1 MKGFIRRAAGRIRD
15 LTARHPVLIL
25 TAVGLLGAGGVSA
38 GGFYA
43 YRTYDYVQ
51 HDNDFCMS
59 CHLMAEPFELF
70 AQSAHRGLG
79 CKACHQPTIVARS
92 QMALAQVVENPDSL
106 TAHAVVPNEACAAC
120 HIDGNPEDWAI
131 VSQSAGH
138 RVHLESDDASLDG
151 LQCVQCHAS
160 GVHEFAATDKTCGQS
175 GCHEEVEVTLG
186 RMGDFTIHCAACHG
200 FSRAI
205 PTTADA
211 AQARAALAPT
221 ENECLSCHV
230 MRTLVEMP
238 DDEPHDQVC
247 ATCHN
252 PHTQTLPR
260 DAVETCATIG
270 CHDDVRDLTPFHRGL
285 DLAALEDCAECHSA
299 HDWSNQGDDCLSCH
313 QDVFDDAGVG
323 GRGAAVSPGA
333 DRSGADRSGVDRLS
347 VDDPSAPRP
356 ASAAPVPSVGFAA
369 LSSPVDYLHIAAAA
383 RQEPAPRTQ
392 RSPNTL
398 GQVVF
403 RHANHRG
410 VECSSCHVSTESH
423 GAITVTEIADCRS
436 CHHAGEPAE
445 DCASCHRRPV
455 LAGRGPFTV
464 EQSIDFSVLDAP
476 VRRDVPFGH
485 ADHVEPTCA
494 TCHDPGL
501 TRPLDTGACATCHTE
516 HHAVGA
522 TCMSCHEQPAATAH
536 SVESHLT
543 CGGAGCH
550 DNPVYDGLPRDRQGC
565 LACHQDLV
573 EHRPG
578 QECAEC
584 HALPGGA
591 VS

>member
-1 MKGFIRRAAGRIRD
+1 MMGFIRRAAGRVRE

-43 YRTYDYVQ
+43 YRAYDYVQ

-59 CHLMAEPFELF
+59 CHLMAEPYEEF

-79 CKACHQPTIVARS
+79 CKACHQPTLVARS

-120 HIDGNPEDWAI
+120 HIDGNPDNWAI

-138 RVHLESDDASLDG
+138 RVHLESADSSLQG
-151 LQCVQCHAS
+151 LQCVQCHSS

-175 GCHEEVEVTLG
+175 GCHEEVDITLG

-200 FSRAI
+200 FSQSI

-211 AQARAALAPT
+211 SADARAVRAALAPT

-230 MRTLVEMP
+230 MRTLVDMP
-238 DDEPHDQVC
+238 DDEPHGQVC

-252 PHTQTLPR
+252 PHTQAEPV
-260 DAVETCATIG
+260 DAVSTCATVG
-270 CHDDVRDLTPFHRGL
+270 CHTEVHELTPFHRGL
-285 DLAALEDCAECHSA
+285 DATALENCAECHSA
-299 HDWSNQGDDCLSCH
+299 HDWSTQADDCLSCH
-313 QDVFDDAGVG
+313 QDIFDDGPAGS
-323 GRGAAVSPGA
+323 RGAAL
-333 DRSGADRSGVDRLS
+333 DRGPEGS
-347 VDDPSAPRP
+347 VPASRPSASFASLSRP
-356 ASAAPVPSVGFAA
+356 AE
-369 LSSPVDYLHIAAAA
+369 YLHTAAVSVALPA
-383 RQEPAPRTQ
+383 QEPAASQRT
-392 RSPNTL
+392 PNTL
-398 GQVVF
+398 GQATF
-403 RHANHRG
+403 RHANHRD
-410 VECSSCHVSTESH
+410 VECSACHVSTESH

-445 DCASCHRRPV
+445 DCTSCHSGPV
-455 LAGRGPFTV
+455 LAGRGPFAV
-464 EQSIDFSVLDAP
+464 PQSLDFSVVDQP
-476 VRRDVPFGH
+476 VQRSLPFSHSDH
-485 ADHVEPTCA
+485 AQPTCA
-494 TCHDPGL
+494 TCHQAGL
-501 TRPLDTGACATCHTE
+501 TRPLDTGACASCHTE

-522 TCMSCHEQPAATAH
+522 TCMSCHEQPAASAH
-536 SVESHLT
+536 TVESHVT
-543 CGGAGCH
+543 CGGSGCH
-550 DNPVYDGLPRDRQGC
+550 DNPAYSGLPRDRQGC

-584 HALPGGA
+584 HALGGA
-591 VS
+591 MP

>member
-1 MKGFIRRAAGRIRD
+1 MGFLRRAAGRIRD
-15 LTARHPVLIL
+15 LTARYPVLIL
-25 TAVGLLGAGGVSA
+25 TAVGLIGAGGVSA

-59 CHLMAEPFELF
+59 CHLMAEPFERF

-79 CKACHQPTIVARS
+79 CKACHQPTMVARS
-92 QMALAQVVENPDSL
+92 QMALSQVVENPDTL

-120 HIDGNPEDWAI
+120 HIEGNPEDWAI

-138 RVHLESDDASLDG
+138 RVHLESDDATLDG

-175 GCHEEVEVTLG
+175 GCHEEVEITLG

-211 AQARAALAPT
+211 ASAREALAPT
-221 ENECLSCHV
+221 DNECLSCHV
-230 MRTLVEMP
+230 MRTLVDMP

-252 PHTQTLPR
+252 PHTQTTPA
-260 DAVETCATIG
+260 DAVDTCATVG
-270 CHDDVRDLTPFHRGL
+270 CHNDVRELTPYHRGL
-285 DLAALEDCAECHSA
+285 DVTVLENCASCHTA
-299 HDWSNQGDDCLSCH
+299 HDWSHQGSDCLSCH

-323 GRGAAVSPGA
+323 ARGASRGVGPAVA
-333 DRSGADRSGVDRLS
+333 S
-347 VDDPSAPRP
+347 VR
-356 ASAAPVPSVGFAA
+356 FAA
-369 LSSPVDYLHIAAAA
+369 LSRPADYLHAAAA
-383 RQEPAPRTQ
+383 VQEPTPRRQ
-392 RSPNTL
+392 RTPNTL
-398 GQVVF
+398 GQTVF
-403 RHANHRG
+403 RHADHPD

-455 LAGRGPFTV
+455 LAGRGPFSV
-464 EQSIDFSVLDAP
+464 QQRLAFSVLDQPIQRAL
-476 VRRDVPFGH
+476 PFGH
-485 ADHVEPTCA
+485 AEHVEPTCA
-494 TCHDPGL
+494 TCHQAGL
-501 TRPLDTGACATCHTE
+501 TRPPDTGACATCHTE

-522 TCMSCHEQPAATAH
+522 TCMSCHEQPVASAH
-536 SVESHLT
+536 TVENHVT
-543 CGGAGCH
+543 CGGSGCH
-550 DNPVYDGLPRDRQGC
+550 ENPAYDAVPRDRQGC

-584 HALPGGA
+584 HALPGA
-591 VS
+591 AAP

>member
-1 MKGFIRRAAGRIRD
+1 MMGFIRRAAGRMRD

-25 TAVGLLGAGGVSA
+25 SAVGLLGAGGVSA

-59 CHLMAEPFELF
+59 CHLMAEPFEEF

-79 CKACHQPTIVARS
+79 CKACHQPTLVARS
-92 QMALAQVVENPDSL
+92 QMALAQVVENPDSI
-106 TAHAVVPNEACAAC
+106 TAHAVVPNAACAAC

-138 RVHLESDDASLDG
+138 LVHLESDDSSLEG

-175 GCHEEVEVTLG
+175 GCHEEVEITLG

-200 FSRAI
+200 FSRSI

-211 AQARAALAPT
+211 AVAREALAPT

-230 MRTLVEMP
+230 MRTLVDMP
-238 DDEPHDQVC
+238 DAEPHDQVC

-252 PHTQTLPR
+252 PHTQSVPR

-270 CHDDVRDLTPFHRGL
+270 CHDDVRQLTPFHRGL
-285 DLAALEDCAECHSA
+285 DVTALEDCAECHSA

-323 GRGAAVSPGA
+323 ARGAALSPG
-333 DRSGADRSGVDRLS
+333 L
-347 VDDPSAPRP
+347 SAPRP
-356 ASAAPVPSVGFAA
+356 SAPGSMARFAA
-369 LSSPVDYLHIAAAA
+369 LSRPGDYMHVAAALA
-383 RQEPAPRTQ
+383 VQEPARRQRT
-392 RSPNTL
+392 PNTL
-398 GQVVF
+398 GQTVF
-403 RHANHRG
+403 RHANHRD

-436 CHHAGEPAE
+436 CHHVGEPAE
-445 DCASCHRRPV
+445 NCASCHRRPV

-464 EQSIDFSVLDAP
+464 PQRLGFSVLEQP
-476 VRRDVPFGH
+476 VQRALPFGH
-485 ADHVEPTCA
+485 AEHVEPTCA
-494 TCHDPGL
+494 TCHQAGL
-501 TRPLDTGACATCHTE
+501 TRPLDTAACATCHTE
-516 HHAVGA
+516 HHEVGA
-522 TCMSCHEQPAATAH
+522 TCMSCHLQPAATAH
-536 SVESHLT
+536 TVESHLT
-543 CGGAGCH
+543 CGGSGCH
-550 DNPVYDGLPRDRQGC
+550 ENPAYDGLPRDRQGC

-584 HALPGGA
+584 HALGGA
-591 VS
+591 VP